1 VEFSEFIAADRFP
14 EPGHSGRRERL
25 SDAGKGLLASL
36 LLHLGIAVAA
46 VGAIAVDPSENPP
59 PVIDLTLLPP
69 VGIETAAGI
78 SSRPSALPQAKRT
91 PPAAHFPASFSPP
104 AEREEARAGPPKE
117 SAPPPAA
124 SEVSIRQAV
133 PPSGR
138 TDALPGS
145 EPSPAV
151 PGASAFGTS
160 PGGSP
165 APAAASATPG
175 AGPGGF
181 RLEGGGTNE
190 RARYLERNYAY
201 IRETIQRGIPYPSIA
216 RKMGWQGEVLVVFR
230 ILADGSVRDVRVMQG
245 SGHAVLDRGA
255 VEAVRGASPF
265 PRPPAEAEIITP
277 VVYKLY

>member
-1 VEFSEFIAADRFP
+1 MEFSEFIAADRFP
-14 EPGHSGRRERL
+14 EAGHSGRRERL

-69 VGIETAAGI
+69 MGIETAAGI
-78 SSRPSALPQAKRT
+78 SSHPSALPQAKRT

-145 EPSPAV
+145 ETP
-151 PGASAFGTS
+151 
-160 PGGSP
+160 
-165 APAAASATPG
+165 AASATPG